1 MPAIQK
7 RMMNDTAFPEAKKAK
22 VVVED
27 PVLAKVQTIVD
38 SVQNGDFQIPGTQAN
53 REMLVAMAP
62 AVLATPCDARHA
74 HQQTVADTYKEI
86 FLNEESRLTERVAE
100 VKDKVAEAN
109 GELATRKAAVT
120 DAEAALSKKND
131 EIKDKQAE
139 VAGKVQ
145 VTKDTESAFKNAT
158 SELVSLESSKESDAE
173 EHQNIMNL
181 KTDRFLILKEGSW
194 EGDTVPKEHVKLLQ
208 AFFKKIHVDASMLA
222 ALPLALGRKPADRS
236 EFDSLAVSELEKNL
250 EATLQELAQR
260 IESNEA
266 AVVAKKA
273 EKDAAESAHAT
284 AKTDQRESTEGMLAL
299 KAEQK
304 QLMADLSEK
313 KKAVIEHEF
322 AVQAVFADHGE
333 RIVGLEAHQKILS
346 ELVELLER
354 CTPVPEPTPEV
365 AVDEAVTGVATDVV
379 LEPVQEP
386 VA

>member
-7 RMMNDTAFPEAKKAK
+7 RMMNNTAFPEAKKAK
-22 VVVED
+22 VAVED
-27 PVLAKVQTIVD
+27 PVLAKVQNITD
-38 SVQNGDFQIPGTQAN
+38 SVQNTDFQVPGTQAN
-53 REMLVAMAP
+53 REMLIAMAA

-74 HQQTVADTYKEI
+74 HQQTVAETYREL
-86 FLNEESRLTERVAE
+86 FLSEESRLTERVAE
-100 VKDKVAEAN
+100 AKEKVTEAT
-109 GELATRKAAVT
+109 GEQATLKAAVT
-120 DAEAALSKKND
+120 NAEAALNQKNE
-131 EIKDKQAE
+131 EIKEKQAE

-158 SELVSLESSKESDAE
+158 SELVNLESVKESDAE
-173 EHQNIMNL
+173 EQQTTMHL

-236 EFDSLAVSELEKNL
+236 EFDNLAVSELEKNL

-260 IESNEA
+260 IANNEA
-266 AVVAKKA
+266 AVAAKKA
-273 EKDAAESAHAT
+273 EKDAAESANGT
-284 AKTDQRESTEGMLAL
+284 AKADQRESTEGMLAL
-299 KAEQK
+299 KVEQK

-313 KKAVIEHEF
+313 KKAVIEQEF
-322 AVQAVFADHGE
+322 TVQAAEADHGAKV
-333 RIVGLEAHQKILS
+333 VGLEAHQRILS

-354 CTPVPEPTPEV
+354 CTPVPEPAPEV
-365 AVDEAVTGVATDVV
+365 AVDEAVTGMATDGVP
-379 LEPVQEP
+379 EPVQEP